1 MRPEGR
7 PVRCFQSPAAVGLV
21 LLLVTLTG
29 CSRLNFV
36 QPDPRRG
43 DFDRTA
49 PEVTLRPQSV
59 DVMSLLQRGQQAL
72 LAGELDEAEEAGRKA
87 SRIDRQSAQ
96 AQSLLAMVADRRG
109 QTSKAGQFY
118 RRALEM
124 APNTGVMLN
133 NYAAWLCA
141 AGRTA
146 EALPLFERAANA
158 PGYPTPAAALAN
170 AGVCAGRAGMADRS
184 EQLLRQALALDPVN
198 VLALDAMAAREFGA
212 GRYFEARAFSERR
225 LAAARAD
232 RQALQLASQIE
243 QKLGDNVAA
252 AKYVQRI
259 KVEFPDA
266 ANSVSGDGNRR

>member
-7 PVRCFQSPAAVGLV
+7 GTITLIACTAVVMLGLAA
-21 LLLVTLTG
+21 LLAG
-29 CSRLNFV
+29 CNRLDFV
-36 QPDPRRG
+36 KTDPRRR

-49 PEVTLRPQSV
+49 PEVEIRRQAPDSTALV
-59 DVMSLLQRGQQAL
+59 QRGQQSL
-72 LAGELDEAEEAGRKA
+72 LAGELEAAQDSARKA
-87 SRIDRQSAQ
+87 ARIDPRSAP
-96 AQSLLAMVADRRG
+96 AQTLLALVADRRG
-109 QTSKAGQFY
+109 QTAKAGEYY
-118 RRALEM
+118 RRALDL

-198 VLALDAMAAREFGA
+198 VLALDAMAEREFGA